1 MDIDTQ
7 NHLKAL
13 RDLLEYRLRDL
24 RSEIRSERSARRGGA
39 LDGVLDMKDRAE
51 RVQASALAESE
62 EQRDWSEVAAIE
74 RALRRLD
81 LGGYG
86 DCLECGEPI
95 PLKRLLAQPAAEL
108 CVACQHTQ
116 ERKDAVARTP

>member
-1 MDIDTQ
+1 
-7 NHLKAL
+7 
-13 RDLLEYRLRDL
+13 
-24 RSEIRSERSARRGGA
+24 
-39 LDGVLDMKDRAE
+39 
-51 RVQASALAESE
+51 
-62 EQRDWSEVAAIE
+62 VAAIE

-108 CVACQHTQ
+108 CVVCQHTQ
-116 ERKDAVARTP
+116 ERKDAVARAP